1 MITIPKFVQ
10 IHFLTPHAGVA
21 LNRGDDGLAKR
32 LILGDET
39 RTRVSSQ
46 RLKRSWHEYEG
57 PHSVHNIPGAERDV
71 RSRNIIDRMVIP
83 HLQET
88 NDFTPELMTVV
99 QNQMNLGLYG
109 SENATDQHNRQSL
122 LLGIPEINY
131 IQNRAEE
138 ICLEFTDDLEGAELA
153 VREFFQKERANFAA
167 MREAVSLSHGLR
179 AALYGRMIT
188 SYTEANIDG
197 SIHVAH
203 AFTTH
208 PQETENDYFSS
219 VDDLNILDNT
229 PGAAYTGNSQL
240 TSGIFYGYVVVDMPA
255 LVQNLQAVPRQQWL
269 EADRTMAG
277 DIVHNLI
284 MTIAVVSPGAKKGS
298 TAPYSRAA
306 LMLVEMGEEQPRSLA
321 EAFRKP
327 VRSGQTDDTVVALRA
342 QMHRM
347 DRLYGQE
354 EVRRCAAANPAEL
367 PGAEELTMRQL
378 AAWARESVQA
388 GAAHDNGLL

>member
-1 MITIPKFVQ
+1 M
-10 IHFLTPHAGVA
+10 
-21 LNRGDDGLAKR
+21 
-32 LILGDET
+32 
-39 RTRVSSQ
+39 SSSTTW
-46 RLKRSWHEYEG
+46 RR
-57 PHSVHNIPGAERDV
+57 
-71 RSRNIIDRMVIP
+71 
-83 HLQET
+83 
-88 NDFTPELMTVV
+88 
-99 QNQMNLGLYG
+99 
-109 SENATDQHNRQSL
+109 
-122 LLGIPEINY
+122 
-131 IQNRAEE
+131 
-138 ICLEFTDDLEGAELA
+138 AELA

-167 MREAVSLSHGLR
+167 MRESVSLSHGLR

-188 SYTEANIDG
+188 SYTEANIDA

-240 TSGIFYGYVVVDMPA
+240 TSGIFYGYVVVDVPA
-255 LVQNLQAVPRQQWL
+255 LVQNLQAAPRQQWL

-277 DIVHNLI
+277 DIVQNLI

-306 LMLVEMGEEQPRSLA
+306 LMLVELGEEQPRSLA

-342 QMHRM
+342 RDAPDGPALRPGRSAPLRRGGPGRPSRRRGAHHAPAG
-347 DRLYGQE
+347 RLGEGVHPSRGRARQRP
-354 EVRRCAAANPAEL
+354 VG
-367 PGAEELTMRQL
+367 PGRG
-378 AAWARESVQA
+378 RECDTS
-388 GAAHDNGLL
+388 